1 MIIISFLYVLIVLS
15 LLWGRFSFFKVNSGA
30 PRLTVFL
37 YDCAVT
43 IQIITTLY
51 FVISVTNIAFLFI
64 YFSIF
69 LYIIALIIFWW
80 AIVTAKSLD
89 FAFSNKVGNIITT
102 GPFRFFRHPFYVSY
116 ILVWLSSTLLFKS
129 PILWIT
135 LLYLI
140 AFYILSARKEEKV
153 ILQSEYSTEYEKYTK
168 NVGMFL
174 PRIKNDRNKIPNAD
188 N

>member
-1 MIIISFLYVLIVLS
+1 MRIILLLYVLIVLS
-15 LLWGRFSFFKVNSGA
+15 LLWGRFRFFKVHSGA
-30 PRLTVFL
+30 PRLVVFL

-43 IQIITTLY
+43 VQIITTLY
-51 FVISVTNIAFLFI
+51 FVISVTNIAPLFI
-64 YFSIF
+64 YFSIV
-69 LYIIALIIFWW
+69 LYFMALIIFWW
-80 AIVTAKSLD
+80 AVLTAKTLD
-89 FAFSNKVGNIITT
+89 FAFSNKVGNIVTT

-140 AFYILSARKEEKV
+140 AFYVLSARKEEKV
-153 ILQSEYSTEYEKYTK
+153 ILKSEYSTEYEKYTK

-174 PRIKNDRNKIPNAD
+174 PRMKNDSNKIPNPD